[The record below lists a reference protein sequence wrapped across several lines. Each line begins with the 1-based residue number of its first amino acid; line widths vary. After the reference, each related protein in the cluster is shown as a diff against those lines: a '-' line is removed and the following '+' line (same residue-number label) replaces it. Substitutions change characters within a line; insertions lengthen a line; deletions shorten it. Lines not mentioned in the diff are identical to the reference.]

1 VKLLARAWPVE
12 DSAALNEHDIGGPLD
27 AFPLAFRWWTERRS
41 NVSSSSAPMA
51 RQESTPVRPIV
62 SKSGSAAGEL
72 AALTGSPVECTG
84 MWKDAQ
90 ASPSPQARD
99 ANNAFQDT
107 PAASAFKTVGVER
120 ISGKA
125 RLGGPL
131 FVSYGL
137 VESGHAR
144 RESFCLCSYAC
155 TPR

>member
-1 VKLLARAWPVE
+1 
-12 DSAALNEHDIGGPLD
+12 
-27 AFPLAFRWWTERRS
+27 
-41 NVSSSSAPMA
+41 M
-51 RQESTPVRPIV
+51 RPIV

-120 ISGKA
+120 ISWKA

-131 FVSYGL
+131 FVSYLAGGERSCQKRIFL
-137 VESGHAR
+137 PLQ
-144 RESFCLCSYAC
+144 LCVHSAMN
-155 TPR
+155 